1 MMELF
6 LRDIH
11 DLTDHYVYEQGEQL
25 YRSTSFNVEKRYLD
39 KQNVTYYSTRATFG
53 FESIQMS
60 ISVDDSYHI
69 TQFYCNCLHQRIN
82 TKRFCKHLV
91 AFALYIYRN
100 IFQNGFKNNAIDAEV
115 VNDPV
120 SLDILEKKRI
130 YQSLVE
136 AYSYDKAYGNLY
148 EVENKDKAHI
158 KVSLTPSGNK
168 TYFLNIKV
176 GINKYY
182 TVQSIKDFLKLF
194 DNQEVYQYGK
204 SLILR
209 HDLINFDDISSKVI
223 SYLMMISNREIDGSS
238 LGFRISGSKVDELLK
253 ILEGEYIEIKQT
265 SFKNKGDDYL
275 VNSNPYHLK
284 FIFNDETNCIEFK
297 DLDSI
302 RLIQGYRKF
311 YILLENEIR
320 PLKKIPKIM
329 EPLLKL
335 MLEEGKLDLTYTI
348 EDFTKS
354 IYPLIYRYLEVSEE
368 FKEKYGLQTLSI
380 KTKLDYEEFE
390 NQIVLQ
396 AEYYLNDH
404 RVNPLDLKGT
414 MVEGQIEEYIVKVL
428 ALGFRMV
435 GFNKSVFSLEGE
447 ENVGQFLETDISFL
461 NEYGEVL
468 IEENLAKLQLTK
480 VPQFNV
486 NVSYNT
492 GILRM
497 SIEGINYSSDELE
510 KILQNYR
517 NKKKYVKL
525 RGGRIVKIDDQK
537 LMEIDQ
543 ILDDLDLRMRDLEEE
558 KEIPLYQV
566 LKLSTL
572 ANNDSNNVNYNFD
585 TQVKDILKH
594 IKEYKKAPYIVPNE
608 LKGVLREYQVDAFKW
623 LMTLAS
629 YRFGGI
635 LADDMG
641 LGKTLEIISLIVA
654 TDEDK
659 PSLIVCPNSLIYNWK
674 NEFLKWYPSIEV
686 TNITGTAELR
696 KRLIKTIDNDKKVI
710 YITSYDS
717 LVRDIDEYEDKRF
730 KFIIIDEAQYIKNFT
745 AQRARRTKELNGE
758 IKFALTGTPIENSLL
773 DLWSIFDF
781 IMPGYLKNYLHFR
794 DDFEKNIM
802 KEDEE
807 KLQLL
812 IKKITP
818 FILRRNK
825 RDVLKDLPEK
835 LEHICYIEM
844 EAEQRKIYEANLLMI
859 RKFLLKEQDA
869 NKIQLLA
876 YLTRLRQICVDPKL
890 IYDIYNH
897 ESSKINKVGEL
908 IEELIP
914 KGHRILIFTQFTSAF
929 SLLEKKLNE
938 KGIKY
943 FTLSGKTPTLE
954 RLEMVDKFNKDEE
967 TKVFII
973 SLKAGGTGLNLV
985 GADTVIHLDPWWNVS
1000 AENQASD
1007 RAHRIGQQKTVHVY
1021 KLICEDSVE
1030 QKVLELQL
1038 LKKELSD
1045 KVIKDDDGNILDL
1058 KMDDYKFI
1066 LE

>member
-1 MMELF
+1 MELF
-6 LRDIH
+6 LKDIH
-11 DLTDHYVYEQGEQL
+11 DLSEHYVYEQGEQL
-25 YRSTSFNVEKRYLD
+25 YSTCSFNVESRYLE
-39 KQNVTYYSTRATFG
+39 KENVTYYSTRATFG
-53 FESIQMS
+53 FETIQMS
-60 ISVDDSYHI
+60 ISVDNSYHI
-69 TQFYCNCLHQRIN
+69 THFYCNCLHQRLN

-100 IFQNGFKNNAIDAEV
+100 IFKNGIKNNAIDAEV
-115 VNDPV
+115 INDPL

-130 YQSLVE
+130 YNDLLN
-136 AYSYDKAYGNLY
+136 AYSYNKDSGNLY

-158 KVSLTPSGNK
+158 KVSLSPGGTK

-176 GINKYY
+176 GINKFYA
-182 TVQSIKDFLKLF
+182 VQSIREFLRLF

-209 HDLINFDDISSKVI
+209 HDIINFDEVSSKII
-223 SYLMMISNREIDGSS
+223 SFLMMISNREIEGSS
-238 LGFRISGSKVDELLK
+238 LGFRISGTKVDELIK
-253 ILEGEYIEIKQT
+253 ILEGEYLEIKQT
-265 SFKNKGDDYL
+265 SFKNKGEEYF
-275 VNSNPYHLK
+275 VSSSPYHLK
-284 FIFNDETNCIEFK
+284 FIFNDDTQCIEIK
-297 DLDSI
+297 DI
-302 RLIQGYRKF
+302 ENAKLIQGYKKF

-329 EPLLKL
+329 EPLLRL
-335 MLEEGKLDLTYTI
+335 MLEEGKIDLTYTI
-348 EDFTKS
+348 DDFTRS
-354 IYPLIYRYLEVSEE
+354 IYPLIYRYLEVSDE
-368 FKEKYGLQTLSI
+368 FKEKYGLQTLMI
-380 KTKLDYEEFE
+380 KTKLEYEEYE
-390 NQIVLQ
+390 NQIVLR
-396 AEYYLNDH
+396 AEYYLNE
-404 RVNPLDLKGT
+404 RQVNPLDLRGI
-414 MVEGQIEEYIVKVL
+414 MVEGQIEEYIAKVL
-428 ALGFRMV
+428 ALGFRSV

-468 IEENLAKLQLTK
+468 IDESLAKLQITK
-480 VPQFNV
+480 LPQFSV

-517 NKKKYVKL
+517 NKKKYIKL
-525 RGGRIVKIDDQK
+525 RGGRIVKIDNQK
-537 LMEIDQ
+537 LEELDQ
-543 ILDDLDLRMRDLEEE
+543 MLDDLDLSMRELEEE

-572 ANNDSNNVNYNFD
+572 ANKESENININFD
-585 TQVKDILKH
+585 EQVKDILRH
-594 IKEYKKAPYIVPNE
+594 IKEYKKAPYVVPE
-608 LKGVLREYQVDAFKW
+608 ALKNVLREYQVDAFKW

-654 TDEDK
+654 SKDEN

-674 NEFLKWYPSIEV
+674 NEFLKWYPDLEV
-686 TNITGTAELR
+686 VNITGNAELR
-696 KRLIKTIDNDKKVI
+696 KRLIRSINNERKVI
-710 YITSYDS
+710 FITSYDS
-717 LVRDIDEYEDKRF
+717 LVRDIEEYEDKKF

-745 AQRARRTKELNGE
+745 AQRARKAKELNGE

-802 KEDEE
+802 KSDEE

-825 RDVLKDLPEK
+825 KDVLRDLPEK

-859 RKFLLKEQDA
+859 RKFLLRESDA

-876 YLTRLRQICVDPKL
+876 YLTRLRQVCVDPKL
-890 IYDIYNH
+890 IYDSYCY
-897 ESSKINKVGEL
+897 ESSKIAKVGEL
-908 IEELIP
+908 IDDLLP

-929 SLLEKKLNE
+929 TLIEKKLND
-938 KGIKY
+938 KNIKY
-943 FTLSGKTPTLE
+943 FTLSGKTPTYE
-954 RLEMVDKFNKDEE
+954 RLEMVDKFNNDDSI
-967 TKVFII
+967 KVFII
-973 SLKAGGTGLNLV
+973 SLKAGGTGLNLI

-1007 RAHRIGQQKTVHVY
+1007 RAHRIGQDKTVHVY